1 MAKLFNVQFDSNAAV
16 ETFPKKILEEQCGY
30 LYEETEKIVI
40 GRVAEYIGSIKVDP
54 FQTSLFTGKKDA
66 GFVDV
71 YSKINRNIQDA
82 LGEMGDSQF
91 TYEFFLTSKGTP
103 DYKFRV
109 FFMQYG
115 ITGYPVTIVLEEG
128 IADEINHSD
137 EDYTYH
143 VQNRKEYEELLS
155 RIFSSK
161 RFGEILTKLMQL
173 NS

>member
-1 MAKLFNVQFDSNAAV
+1 MAKLFNVQLNSNAAI

-30 LYEETEKIVI
+30 LYEETEEIVI
-40 GRVAEYIGSIKVDP
+40 GRVAEYIGSIKDGP
-54 FQTSLFTGKKDA
+54 YQMSIFTGKKDES
-66 GFVDV
+66 FVDTWPGT
-71 YSKINRNIQDA
+71 YRNIQAA

-115 ITGYPVTIVLEEG
+115 LAGYPVTIALEEG

-137 EDYTYH
+137 DGYTYH
-143 VQNRKEYEELLS
+143 VQNKKEYEELLS

-161 RFGEILTKLMQL
+161 RFGEILTKLMQW